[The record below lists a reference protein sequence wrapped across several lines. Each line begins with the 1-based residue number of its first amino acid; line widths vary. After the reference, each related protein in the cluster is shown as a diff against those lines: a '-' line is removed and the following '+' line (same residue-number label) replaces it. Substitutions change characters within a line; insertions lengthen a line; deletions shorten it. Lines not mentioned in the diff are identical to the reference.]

1 MNTKSVSKGSGV
13 EHNVTFNT
21 FGVGVLKV
29 VTCVVK
35 KFLDLAMALF
45 VVEWLLRV
53 IFKSGVLII
62 LSKLG

>member
-1 MNTKSVSKGSGV
+1 M
-13 EHNVTFNT
+13 
-21 FGVGVLKV
+21 V

-45 VVEWLLRV
+45 VVEWLLCV